1 MFARLVTFTLEPGNG
16 PATERLADEQG
27 PVIRRLPGFVSLAFL
42 HDDAGNRYGSFSVWK
57 TRKDAE
63 AVSGVAALQV
73 KDALKGGMK
82 GRPAVAIYETYE
94 PKG

>member
-27 PVIRRLPGFVSLAFL
+27 PTIRRLPGFVSLAFL
-42 HDDAGNRYGSFSVWK
+42 HDNAGNRYGSFSVWK

-73 KDALKGGMK
+73 KDALKSCTK
-82 GRPAVAIYETYE
+82 GRPAVTIYETYE
-94 PKG
+94 PKA